1 MTSQIKIPLRE
12 LTEQTIKDLQEK
24 YPNAEVRLDVHTD
37 NEKLILSEDEFWKTI
52 NLIDWQQ
59 ENDDDK
65 LKPLINSLQKKSI
78 RKIYDFADL
87 LSKYLYRLDTKKFA
101 QQIGIDAWK
110 DDGQYFSVDNF
121 LYARLCVIANG
132 EEFYNNVLNNPAK
145 MPKNLAFED
154 LLYAPAEAYQNKT
167 NKALDYTPRFPIETY
182 SNKEGW
188 N

>member
-24 YPNAEVRLDVHTD
+24 YPNAEMSLDVH
-37 NEKLILSEDEFWKTI
+37 SENKNPSLKQEEFWKII
-52 NLIDWQQ
+52 NLIDWAK
-59 ENDDDK
+59 ESDNDK
-65 LKPLINSLQKKSI
+65 LKTLVILLQSYSV
-78 RKIYDFADL
+78 RKIYDFSDF
-87 LSKYLYRLDTKKFA
+87 LSECLYKLDTKIVA

-110 DDGQYFSVDNF
+110 EGGSYFSVDNF

-132 EEFYNNVLNNPAK
+132 KQFYNEVLKTPSKA
-145 MPKNLAFED
+145 PKDLTFED
-154 LLYAPAEAYQNKT
+154 LLYVASEAYQDKT

-182 SNKEGW
+182 SNKERW